1 MTENPHNK
9 VEETLRLVRERR
21 EFVELITHLNAIFL
35 DPKLIRKTSK
45 GGWTHPWKYFD
56 SLRNYLLLTC
66 FDLLG
71 QPCEFKDFQ
80 SWLKS
85 ASTSVERDEAL
96 ATIHKDEALIE
107 SVKKIHRAYLDAYS
121 TKVSFYRF
129 INEVLP
135 EKTREQLL
143 YSVRIRRIDS
153 NKNCEIGKV
162 ESSDKKIKFLFTIRN
177 SYTHKAKNTGSPAG
191 GVFANWT
198 DPVII
203 DGVPKRGWEPIHYE
217 HKAGE
222 RIEFSVRD
230 WPGVLLQAV
239 EIGILGVEGH
249 ANDA

>member
-1 MTENPHNK
+1 MTENPQNN
-9 VEETLRLVRERR
+9 VEGTLRLVRERL
-21 EFVELITHLNAIFL
+21 EFVEIVSNLNVKFL
-35 DPKLIRKTSK
+35 DSKLIRHTPE

-71 QPCEFKDFQ
+71 QPSEFKDFQ

-85 ASTSVERDEAL
+85 SSTSKERDTVL
-96 ATIHKDEALIE
+96 ATIDKDEGLID
-107 SVKKIHRAYLDAYS
+107 SVQKIHRGYLDAYG

-135 EKTREQLL
+135 EEMREQLL

-153 NKNCEIGKV
+153 NKNREIENV
-162 ESSDKKIKFLFTIRN
+162 ELTDEKIKFLFTIRN
-177 SYTHKAKNTGSPAG
+177 YYTHKAKNTGSPAG

-203 DGVPKRGWEPIHYE
+203 DGVPKKGWETIHYKY
-217 HKAGE
+217 KAGE

-230 WPGVLLQAV
+230 WPDVLFRAV
-239 EIGILGVEGH
+239 NIGIQVIEGH
-249 ANDA
+249 VNDA